1 MSIFTNLT
9 HTHTSQS
16 SLLTSGRLLTKEP
29 RPALAVGT
37 TTAQAHLT
45 FPCKGSPAI
54 TQFTGM
60 VFLSDGFFLGH
71 TRCWPILTE
80 LPNLMKFSRHS
91 WLHTVPYLAL
101 KLQCTTQTSS
111 SVSLDSDNMLLMR
124 PIHIAPIE
132 HHQTLRVAR
141 TVPNPSSRH
150 RHLFSSSLPHR
161 RKKIR
166 SFLFDHHALQSL
178 NITLCKIPSQL
189 RVNLSNHET
198 SLNIHPS
205 IAMTSSSLPSKAVL
219 RF

>member
-1 MSIFTNLT
+1 
-9 HTHTSQS
+9 
-16 SLLTSGRLLTKEP
+16 
-29 RPALAVGT
+29 
-37 TTAQAHLT
+37 
-45 FPCKGSPAI
+45 
-54 TQFTGM
+54 
-60 VFLSDGFFLGH
+60 
-71 TRCWPILTE
+71 
-80 LPNLMKFSRHS
+80 
-91 WLHTVPYLAL
+91 
-101 KLQCTTQTSS
+101 
-111 SVSLDSDNMLLMR
+111 MLLMR

-205 IAMTSSSLPSKAVL
+205 IAMTSSSSLPSKARISVTQVFQPLVWIDSPAPELLFYETPQHQPPHCRYYHWVL
-219 RF
+219 QTQSLSAWLHTGNLWLPTGGFNVLTKLHHSLLQNK